1 MHGDVL
7 SNSYRPRRRG
17 VLLLAPLLLLSGCMK
32 FNASYDIKDEEHVN
46 ANLTIAVSKSMAE
59 MSGQNTGGELKE
71 CEQVMSA
78 FGVTDKAATKRYED
92 DEYIGCT
99 IVGEDSAK
107 NIGTRD
113 SGVAITFT
121 DDEVRFRMGQ
131 EIFSPETSG
140 QEITPEML
148 SDFKVSVTFPG
159 TVTQHS
165 GSSTVDGNTVTW
177 TSAKELMS
185 SGITATSERS
195 SSALAW
201 WMWLII
207 GVLALAV
214 IGAVIAAVVRHR
226 AKGSRANG
234 SQGESVPH
242 DPKRPDGG
250 RPAQEGPERPGPEQ
264 SGSVPSGPVSSGSG
278 QCDSGQPGSDRPR
291 RADGQPQ
298 HGDSMPH
305 FSTSAHGDHGQTPAG
320 QEPQPRNVQPWEA
333 SDGASQPHHLAR
345 GVEPDADVAAD
356 ADASPAPRRG
366 AGSGFPHP
374 SSGSGTSDPGPLDS
388 GTPGA

>member
-1 MHGDVL
+1 ML
-7 SNSYRPRRRG
+7 SNSCRPRRWG
-17 VLLLAPLLLLSGCMK
+17 VLLLAPLLMLSGCMK

-71 CEQVMSA
+71 CEQLMSA
-78 FGVTDKAATKRYED
+78 SGITDKATAKKYED
-92 DEYIGCT
+92 DEHIGCT
-99 IVGEDSAK
+99 IVGEDNAK

-165 GSSTVDGNTVTW
+165 GSSTVNGNTVTW

-214 IGAVIAAVVRHR
+214 IGAVIAVIVRHR
-226 AKGSRANG
+226 AKGSRADG
-234 SQGESVPH
+234 SQGESVPL
-242 DPKRPDGG
+242 DPGQPDGG
-250 RPAQEGPERPGPEQ
+250 RPAQEGPERSGSEQ
-264 SGSVPSGPVSSGSG
+264 SGSG
-278 QCDSGQPGSDRPR
+278 QPGAGQPGSDQPR

-298 HGDSMPH
+298 YGDSMPH
-305 FSTSAHGDHGQTPAG
+305 SSTPAHGDHDQTLEG

-333 SDGASQPHHLAR
+333 SDGAGQPHHLAR

-366 AGSGFPHP
+366 AGSDFPHP
-374 SSGSGTSDPGPLDS
+374 SSGSGPSDPGPSDS

>member
-1 MHGDVL
+1 MHDHML
-7 SNSYRPRRRG
+7 SNSCRPRRWG

-71 CEQVMSA
+71 CEQLMSA
-78 FGVTDKAATKRYED
+78 SGITDKATAKKYED
-92 DEYIGCT
+92 DEHIGCT
-99 IVGEDSAK
+99 IVGEDNAK

-214 IGAVIAAVVRHR
+214 IGAVIAVIVRHR

-234 SQGESVPH
+234 SQGESVSH
-242 DPKRPDGG
+242 DPERPDGG
-250 RPAQEGPERPGPEQ
+250 RPAQEGPERSGSEQ
-264 SGSVPSGPVSSGSG
+264 SGSG
-278 QCDSGQPGSDRPR
+278 QPGAGQPGSDQPR

-305 FSTSAHGDHGQTPAG
+305 SSTPAHGDHGQTLEG

-333 SDGASQPHHLAR
+333 SDGAGQPHHLAR
-345 GVEPDADVAAD
+345 GVEPDVDVAAD

-366 AGSGFPHP
+366 AGSDFPHP
-374 SSGSGTSDPGPLDS
+374 SSGSGTSDSGPSDS
-388 GTPGA
+388 GTPGS

>member
-1 MHGDVL
+1 ML
-7 SNSYRPRRRG
+7 SNSCRPRRWG

-71 CEQVMSA
+71 CEQLMSA
-78 FGVTDKAATKRYED
+78 SGVTDKAVAKKYED

-99 IVGEDSAK
+99 IVGEDNAK

-121 DDEVRFRMGQ
+121 DDEVKFRMGQ

-159 TVTQHS
+159 AVTQHS

-214 IGAVIAAVVRHR
+214 IGAVIAVIVRHR
-226 AKGSRANG
+226 AKGSRADG
-234 SQGESVPH
+234 SSQAESVPL
-242 DPKRPDGG
+242 DPERPDGG
-250 RPAQEGPERPGPEQ
+250 RPAQEGPER
-264 SGSVPSGPVSSGSG
+264 SGSEQPGFE
-278 QCDSGQPGSDRPR
+278 QLDSGQPGAGQSGSDQPR

-305 FSTSAHGDHGQTPAG
+305 SSTPAHGDHGQTLEG

-333 SDGASQPHHLAR
+333 SDGAGQPHHLAR

-366 AGSGFPHP
+366 AGSDFPHP
-374 SSGSGTSDPGPLDS
+374 SSGSGTSDPGPSDS

>member
-1 MHGDVL
+1 ML
-7 SNSYRPRRRG
+7 SNSCRPRRWG

-71 CEQVMSA
+71 CEQLMSA
-78 FGVTDKAATKRYED
+78 SGITDKATAKKYED
-92 DEYIGCT
+92 DEHIGCT
-99 IVGEDSAK
+99 IVGEDNAK

-121 DDEVRFRMGQ
+121 DDEVKFRMGQ

-214 IGAVIAAVVRHR
+214 IGAVIAVIVRHR

-234 SQGESVPH
+234 SQGESVSH
-242 DPKRPDGG
+242 DPERPDGG
-250 RPAQEGPERPGPEQ
+250 RPAQEGPERSGSEQ
-264 SGSVPSGPVSSGSG
+264 SGSG
-278 QCDSGQPGSDRPR
+278 QPGAGQPGSDQPR

-305 FSTSAHGDHGQTPAG
+305 SSTPAHGDHGQTLEG

-333 SDGASQPHHLAR
+333 SDGAGQPHHLAR

-366 AGSGFPHP
+366 AGSDFPHP
-374 SSGSGTSDPGPLDS
+374 SSGSGTSDSGPSDS
-388 GTPGA
+388 GTPGS

>member
-7 SNSYRPRRRG
+7 SNSRRWG

-32 FNASYDIKDEEHVN
+32 FNASYDIKDEDHVN

-99 IVGEDSAK
+99 IVGEDNAK

-121 DDEVRFRMGQ
+121 DDEVKFRMGQ

-214 IGAVIAAVVRHR
+214 IGAVIAVIVRHR
-226 AKGSRANG
+226 AKGSRASG
-234 SQGESVPH
+234 SQGESVSH
-242 DPKRPDGG
+242 DPERPDGG
-250 RPAQEGPERPGPEQ
+250 RPAQEGPERSSPEQ
-264 SGSVPSGPVSSGSG
+264 SG
-278 QCDSGQPGSDRPR
+278 SGQPGSDRPR

-305 FSTSAHGDHGQTPAG
+305 SSTPAHGDHGQTPAG

>member
-1 MHGDVL
+1 MHDHML
-7 SNSYRPRRRG
+7 SNSCRPRRWG
-17 VLLLAPLLLLSGCMK
+17 VLLLAPLLMLSGCMK

-71 CEQVMSA
+71 CEQLMSA
-78 FGVTDKAATKRYED
+78 SGITDKATAKKYED
-92 DEYIGCT
+92 DEHIGCT
-99 IVGEDSAK
+99 IVGEDNAK

-165 GSSTVDGNTVTW
+165 GSSTVNGNTVTW

-214 IGAVIAAVVRHR
+214 IGAVIAVIVRHR
-226 AKGSRANG
+226 AKGSRADG
-234 SQGESVPH
+234 SQGESVPL
-242 DPKRPDGG
+242 DPGQPDGG
-250 RPAQEGPERPGPEQ
+250 RPAQEGPERSGSEQ
-264 SGSVPSGPVSSGSG
+264 SGSG
-278 QCDSGQPGSDRPR
+278 QPGAGQPGSDQPR

-305 FSTSAHGDHGQTPAG
+305 SSTPAHGDHDQTLEG

-333 SDGASQPHHLAR
+333 SDGAGQPHHLAR

-366 AGSGFPHP
+366 AGSDFPHP
-374 SSGSGTSDPGPLDS
+374 SSGSGPSDPGPSDS

>member
-1 MHGDVL
+1 MWLHGDVL
-7 SNSYRPRRRG
+7 SNSRRWG

-32 FNASYDIKDEEHVN
+32 FNASYDIKDEDHVN

-99 IVGEDSAK
+99 IVGEDNAK

-121 DDEVRFRMGQ
+121 DDEVKFRMGQ

-214 IGAVIAAVVRHR
+214 IGAVIAVIVRHR
-226 AKGSRANG
+226 AKGSRASG
-234 SQGESVPH
+234 SQGESVSH
-242 DPKRPDGG
+242 DPERPDGG
-250 RPAQEGPERPGPEQ
+250 RPAQEGPERSSPEQ
-264 SGSVPSGPVSSGSG
+264 SG
-278 QCDSGQPGSDRPR
+278 SGQPGSDRPR

-305 FSTSAHGDHGQTPAG
+305 SSTPAHGDHGQTPAG

>member
-1 MHGDVL
+1 ML
-7 SNSYRPRRRG
+7 SNSCRPRRWG

-71 CEQVMSA
+71 CEQLMSA
-78 FGVTDKAATKRYED
+78 SGITDKATAKKYED
-92 DEYIGCT
+92 DEHIGCT
-99 IVGEDSAK
+99 IVGEDNAK

-113 SGVAITFT
+113 SGVALPFT
-121 DDEVRFRMGQ
+121 DDEGRVRMGR

-140 QEITPEML
+140 QGM
-148 SDFKVSVTFPG
+148 
-159 TVTQHS
+159 TQHS

-214 IGAVIAAVVRHR
+214 IGAVIAVIVRHR
-226 AKGSRANG
+226 AKGSRADG
-234 SQGESVPH
+234 SSQAESVPL
-242 DPKRPDGG
+242 DPGQPDGG
-250 RPAQEGPERPGPEQ
+250 RPAQAGPER
-264 SGSVPSGPVSSGSG
+264 SGSEQPGFE
-278 QCDSGQPGSDRPR
+278 QLDSGQPGAGQSGSDQPR

-305 FSTSAHGDHGQTPAG
+305 SSTPAHGDHGQTLEG

-333 SDGASQPHHLAR
+333 SDGAGQPHHLAR

-366 AGSGFPHP
+366 AGSNVDPHP
-374 SSGSGTSDPGPLDS
+374 SSGSGSSDSGPSDS

>member
-1 MHGDVL
+1 ML
-7 SNSYRPRRRG
+7 SNSCRPRRWG

-71 CEQVMSA
+71 CEQLMSA
-78 FGVTDKAATKRYED
+78 SGITDKATAKKYED
-92 DEYIGCT
+92 DEHIGCT
-99 IVGEDSAK
+99 IVGEDNAK

-214 IGAVIAAVVRHR
+214 IGAVIAVIVRHR

-234 SQGESVPH
+234 SQGESVSH
-242 DPKRPDGG
+242 DPERPDGG
-250 RPAQEGPERPGPEQ
+250 RPAQEGPERSGSEQ
-264 SGSVPSGPVSSGSG
+264 SGSG
-278 QCDSGQPGSDRPR
+278 QPGAGQPGSDQPR

-305 FSTSAHGDHGQTPAG
+305 SSTPAHGDHGQTLEG

-333 SDGASQPHHLAR
+333 SDGAGQPHHLAR

-366 AGSGFPHP
+366 AGSDFPHP
-374 SSGSGTSDPGPLDS
+374 SSGSGTSDSGPSDS
-388 GTPGA
+388 GTPGS

>member
-1 MHGDVL
+1 ML
-7 SNSYRPRRRG
+7 SNSCRPRRWG

-71 CEQVMSA
+71 CEQLMSA
-78 FGVTDKAATKRYED
+78 SGITDKATAKKYED
-92 DEYIGCT
+92 DEHIGCT
-99 IVGEDSAK
+99 IVGEDNAK

-165 GSSTVDGNTVTW
+165 GSSTVNGNTVTW

-214 IGAVIAAVVRHR
+214 IGAVIAVIVRHR

-242 DPKRPDGG
+242 DPERPDGG
-250 RPAQEGPERPGPEQ
+250 RPAQEGPERSGPEQ
-264 SGSVPSGPVSSGSG
+264 SGSVPSGA
-278 QCDSGQPGSDRPR
+278 GQPGSDQPR

-305 FSTSAHGDHGQTPAG
+305 SSTPAHGDHGQTPAG

-333 SDGASQPHHLAR
+333 SDGAGQPHHLAR

-366 AGSGFPHP
+366 AGSDFPHP
-374 SSGSGTSDPGPLDS
+374 SSGSGPSDPGPSDS

>member
-1 MHGDVL
+1 ML
-7 SNSYRPRRRG
+7 SNSCRPRRWG

-71 CEQVMSA
+71 CEQLMSA
-78 FGVTDKAATKRYED
+78 SGVTDKAVAKKYED

-99 IVGEDSAK
+99 IVGEDNAK

-121 DDEVRFRMGQ
+121 DDEVKFRMGQ
-131 EIFSPETSG
+131 EIFSPEVSG

-214 IGAVIAAVVRHR
+214 IGAVIAVIVRHR
-226 AKGSRANG
+226 AKGSRGDG
-234 SQGESVPH
+234 SQGESVPL
-242 DPKRPDGG
+242 DPGQPDGG
-250 RPAQEGPERPGPEQ
+250 RPAQEGPERSGSEQ
-264 SGSVPSGPVSSGSG
+264 SGSG
-278 QCDSGQPGSDRPR
+278 QPGAGQPGSDQPR

-305 FSTSAHGDHGQTPAG
+305 SSTPAHGDHGQTPAG

-333 SDGASQPHHLAR
+333 SDGAGQPHHLAR

-366 AGSGFPHP
+366 AGSDFPHP
-374 SSGSGTSDPGPLDS
+374 SSGSGTSDPGPSDS

>member
-1 MHGDVL
+1 ML
-7 SNSYRPRRRG
+7 SNSCRPRRWG
-17 VLLLAPLLLLSGCMK
+17 VLLLAPLLMLSGCMK

-71 CEQVMSA
+71 CEQLMSA
-78 FGVTDKAATKRYED
+78 SGITDKATAKKYED
-92 DEYIGCT
+92 DEHIGCT
-99 IVGEDSAK
+99 IVGEDNAK

-159 TVTQHS
+159 AVTQHS

-214 IGAVIAAVVRHR
+214 IGAVIAVIVRHR
-226 AKGSRANG
+226 AKGSRADG
-234 SQGESVPH
+234 SSQAESVPL
-242 DPKRPDGG
+242 DPERPDGG
-250 RPAQEGPERPGPEQ
+250 RPAQEGPERSGPEQ
-264 SGSVPSGPVSSGSG
+264 SGS
-278 QCDSGQPGSDRPR
+278 GQPGSDQPR

-305 FSTSAHGDHGQTPAG
+305 SSTPAHGDHDQTLEG

-333 SDGASQPHHLAR
+333 SDGAGQPHHLAR

-366 AGSGFPHP
+366 AGSDFPHP
-374 SSGSGTSDPGPLDS
+374 SSGSGPSDPGPSDS

>member
-1 MHGDVL
+1 ML
-7 SNSYRPRRRG
+7 SNSCRPRRWG
-17 VLLLAPLLLLSGCMK
+17 VLLLAPLLMLSGCMK

-71 CEQVMSA
+71 CEQLMSA
-78 FGVTDKAATKRYED
+78 SGITDKATAKKYED
-92 DEYIGCT
+92 DEHIGCT
-99 IVGEDSAK
+99 IVGEDNAK

-214 IGAVIAAVVRHR
+214 IGAVIAVIVRHR

-234 SQGESVPH
+234 SQGESVSH
-242 DPKRPDGG
+242 DPERPDGG
-250 RPAQEGPERPGPEQ
+250 RPAQEGPERSGSEQ
-264 SGSVPSGPVSSGSG
+264 SGSG
-278 QCDSGQPGSDRPR
+278 QPGAGQPGSDQPR

-305 FSTSAHGDHGQTPAG
+305 SSTPAHGDHGQTLEG

-333 SDGASQPHHLAR
+333 SDGAGQPHHLAR

-366 AGSGFPHP
+366 AGSDFPHP
-374 SSGSGTSDPGPLDS
+374 SSGSGPSDPGPSDS

>member
-1 MHGDVL
+1 ML
-7 SNSYRPRRRG
+7 SNSCRPRRWG
-17 VLLLAPLLLLSGCMK
+17 VLLLAPLLMLSGCMK

-71 CEQVMSA
+71 CEQLMSA
-78 FGVTDKAATKRYED
+78 SGITDKAAAKKYED

-99 IVGEDSAK
+99 IVGEDNAK

-185 SGITATSERS
+185 SEITATSERS

-214 IGAVIAAVVRHR
+214 IGAVIAVIVRHR
-226 AKGSRANG
+226 AKGSRADG
-234 SQGESVPH
+234 SQGESVPL
-242 DPKRPDGG
+242 DPGQPDGG
-250 RPAQEGPERPGPEQ
+250 RPAQEGPERSGSEQ
-264 SGSVPSGPVSSGSG
+264 SGSG
-278 QCDSGQPGSDRPR
+278 QPGAGQPGSDQPR

-305 FSTSAHGDHGQTPAG
+305 SSTPAHGDHGQTPAG

-333 SDGASQPHHLAR
+333 SDGAGQPHHLAR

-366 AGSGFPHP
+366 AGSDFPHP
-374 SSGSGTSDPGPLDS
+374 SSGSGPSDPGPSDS

>member
-1 MHGDVL
+1 ML
-7 SNSYRPRRRG
+7 SNSCRPRRWG
-17 VLLLAPLLLLSGCMK
+17 VLLLAPLLMLSGCMK

-71 CEQVMSA
+71 CEQLMSA
-78 FGVTDKAATKRYED
+78 SGITDKATAKKYED
-92 DEYIGCT
+92 DEHIGCT
-99 IVGEDSAK
+99 IVGEDNAK

-165 GSSTVDGNTVTW
+165 GSSTVNGNTVTW

-214 IGAVIAAVVRHR
+214 IAVIVRHR

-242 DPKRPDGG
+242 DPGQPDGG
-250 RPAQEGPERPGPEQ
+250 RPAQEAPERSGPEQ
-264 SGSVPSGPVSSGSG
+264 SGSG
-278 QCDSGQPGSDRPR
+278 QPGAGQPGSDQPR

-305 FSTSAHGDHGQTPAG
+305 SSTPAHGDHDQTLEG

-333 SDGASQPHHLAR
+333 SDGAGQPHHLAR

-366 AGSGFPHP
+366 AGSDVDPHP
-374 SSGSGTSDPGPLDS
+374 SSGSGSSDSGPSDS

>member
-1 MHGDVL
+1 ML
-7 SNSYRPRRRG
+7 SNSCRPRRWG

-71 CEQVMSA
+71 CEQLMSA
-78 FGVTDKAATKRYED
+78 SGITDKATAKKYED
-92 DEYIGCT
+92 DEHIGCT
-99 IVGEDSAK
+99 IVGEDNAK

-214 IGAVIAAVVRHR
+214 IGAVIAVIVRHR

-234 SQGESVPH
+234 SQGESVSH
-242 DPKRPDGG
+242 DPERPDGG
-250 RPAQEGPERPGPEQ
+250 RPAQEGPERSGSEQ
-264 SGSVPSGPVSSGSG
+264 SGSG
-278 QCDSGQPGSDRPR
+278 QPGAGQPGSDQPR

-305 FSTSAHGDHGQTPAG
+305 SSTPAHGDHDQTLEG

-333 SDGASQPHHLAR
+333 SDGAGQPHHLAR

-366 AGSGFPHP
+366 AGSDFPHP
-374 SSGSGTSDPGPLDS
+374 SSGSGPSDPGPSDS

>member
-1 MHGDVL
+1 ML
-7 SNSYRPRRRG
+7 SNSCRPRRWG
-17 VLLLAPLLLLSGCMK
+17 VLLLAPLLMLSGCMK

-71 CEQVMSA
+71 CEQLMSA
-78 FGVTDKAATKRYED
+78 SGITDKAAAKKYED
-92 DEYIGCT
+92 DEHIGCT
-99 IVGEDSAK
+99 IVGEDNAK

-165 GSSTVDGNTVTW
+165 GSSTVNGNTVTW

-214 IGAVIAAVVRHR
+214 IGAVIAVIVRHR

-234 SQGESVPH
+234 SQGESVSH
-242 DPKRPDGG
+242 DPERPDGG
-250 RPAQEGPERPGPEQ
+250 RPAQEGPERSGSEQ
-264 SGSVPSGPVSSGSG
+264 SGSG
-278 QCDSGQPGSDRPR
+278 QPGAGQPGSDQPR

-305 FSTSAHGDHGQTPAG
+305 SSTPAHGDHDQTLEG

-333 SDGASQPHHLAR
+333 SDGAGQPHHLAR

-366 AGSGFPHP
+366 AGSDFPHP
-374 SSGSGTSDPGPLDS
+374 SSGSGPSDPGPSDS

>member
-1 MHGDVL
+1 ML
-7 SNSYRPRRRG
+7 SNSCRPRRWG

-71 CEQVMSA
+71 CEQLMSA
-78 FGVTDKAATKRYED
+78 SGITDKATAKKYED
-92 DEYIGCT
+92 DEHIGCT
-99 IVGEDSAK
+99 IVGEDNAK

-214 IGAVIAAVVRHR
+214 IGAVIAVIVRHR
-226 AKGSRANG
+226 AKGSRASG
-234 SQGESVPH
+234 SQGESVSH
-242 DPKRPDGG
+242 DPERPDGG
-250 RPAQEGPERPGPEQ
+250 RPAQEGPERSGPEQ
-264 SGSVPSGPVSSGSG
+264 SGS
-278 QCDSGQPGSDRPR
+278 GQPGSDQPR

-305 FSTSAHGDHGQTPAG
+305 SSTPAHGDHGQTLEG

-333 SDGASQPHHLAR
+333 SDGAGQPHHLAR

-366 AGSGFPHP
+366 AGSDVDPHP
-374 SSGSGTSDPGPLDS
+374 SSGSGSSDSGPSDS

>member
-1 MHGDVL
+1 ML
-7 SNSYRPRRRG
+7 SNSCRPRRWG

-71 CEQVMSA
+71 CEQLMSA
-78 FGVTDKAATKRYED
+78 SGITDKATAKKYED
-92 DEYIGCT
+92 DEHIGCT
-99 IVGEDSAK
+99 IVGEDNAK

-159 TVTQHS
+159 TVTRHS

-214 IGAVIAAVVRHR
+214 IGAVIAVIVRHR

-234 SQGESVPH
+234 SQGESVSH
-242 DPKRPDGG
+242 DPERPDGG
-250 RPAQEGPERPGPEQ
+250 RPAQEGPERSGSEQ
-264 SGSVPSGPVSSGSG
+264 SGSG
-278 QCDSGQPGSDRPR
+278 QPGAGQPGSDQPR

-305 FSTSAHGDHGQTPAG
+305 SSTPAHGDHGQTLEG

-333 SDGASQPHHLAR
+333 SDGAGQPHHLAR

-366 AGSGFPHP
+366 AGSDFPHP
-374 SSGSGTSDPGPLDS
+374 SSGSGTSDSGPSDS
-388 GTPGA
+388 GTPGS

>member
-1 MHGDVL
+1 ML
-7 SNSYRPRRRG
+7 SNSCRPRRWG
-17 VLLLAPLLLLSGCMK
+17 VLLLAPLLMLSGCMK

-71 CEQVMSA
+71 CEQLMSA
-78 FGVTDKAATKRYED
+78 SGITDKATAKKYED
-92 DEYIGCT
+92 DEHIGCT
-99 IVGEDSAK
+99 IVGEDNAK

-159 TVTQHS
+159 AVTQHS
-165 GSSTVDGNTVTW
+165 GSSTVNGNTVTW

-214 IGAVIAAVVRHR
+214 IGAVIAVIVRHR
-226 AKGSRANG
+226 AKGSRADG
-234 SQGESVPH
+234 SSQAESVPL
-242 DPKRPDGG
+242 DPERPDGG
-250 RPAQEGPERPGPEQ
+250 RPAQEGPERSGPEQ
-264 SGSVPSGPVSSGSG
+264 SGS
-278 QCDSGQPGSDRPR
+278 GQPGSDQPR

-305 FSTSAHGDHGQTPAG
+305 SSTPAHGDHDQTLEG

-333 SDGASQPHHLAR
+333 SDGAGQPHHLAR
-345 GVEPDADVAAD
+345 GVEPDVDVAAD

-366 AGSGFPHP
+366 AGSDFPHP
-374 SSGSGTSDPGPLDS
+374 SSGSGPSDPGPSDS

>member
-1 MHGDVL
+1 ML
-7 SNSYRPRRRG
+7 SNSCRPRRWG

-71 CEQVMSA
+71 CEQLMSA
-78 FGVTDKAATKRYED
+78 SGVTDKAAAKKYED

-99 IVGEDSAK
+99 IVGEDNAK

-214 IGAVIAAVVRHR
+214 IGAVIAVIVRHR
-226 AKGSRANG
+226 AKGSRASG
-234 SQGESVPH
+234 SQGESVSH
-242 DPKRPDGG
+242 DPERPDGG
-250 RPAQEGPERPGPEQ
+250 RPAQEGPERSSPEQ
-264 SGSVPSGPVSSGSG
+264 SG
-278 QCDSGQPGSDRPR
+278 SGQPGSDQPR

-305 FSTSAHGDHGQTPAG
+305 SSTPAHGDHGQTLEG

-333 SDGASQPHHLAR
+333 SDGAGQPHHLAR

-366 AGSGFPHP
+366 AGSDVDPHP
-374 SSGSGTSDPGPLDS
+374 SSGSGSSDSGPSDS

>member
-1 MHGDVL
+1 ML
-7 SNSYRPRRRG
+7 SNSCRPRRWG
-17 VLLLAPLLLLSGCMK
+17 VLLLAPLLMLSGCMK

-71 CEQVMSA
+71 CEQLMSA
-78 FGVTDKAATKRYED
+78 SGITDKATAKKYED
-92 DEYIGCT
+92 DEHIGCT
-99 IVGEDSAK
+99 IVGEDNAK

-165 GSSTVDGNTVTW
+165 GSSTVNGNTVTW

-214 IGAVIAAVVRHR
+214 IGAVIAVIVRHR
-226 AKGSRANG
+226 AKGSRASG
-234 SQGESVPH
+234 SQGESVSH
-242 DPKRPDGG
+242 DPERPDGG
-250 RPAQEGPERPGPEQ
+250 RPAQEGPERSGPEQ
-264 SGSVPSGPVSSGSG
+264 SGS
-278 QCDSGQPGSDRPR
+278 GQPGSDQPR

-305 FSTSAHGDHGQTPAG
+305 SSTPAHGDHDQTLEG

-333 SDGASQPHHLAR
+333 SDGAGQPHHLAR

-366 AGSGFPHP
+366 AGSDVDPHP
-374 SSGSGTSDPGPLDS
+374 SSGSGSSDSGPSDS

>member
-1 MHGDVL
+1 
-7 SNSYRPRRRG
+7 
-17 VLLLAPLLLLSGCMK
+17 MK

-71 CEQVMSA
+71 CEQLMSA
-78 FGVTDKAATKRYED
+78 SGVTDKAVAKKYED

-99 IVGEDSAK
+99 IVGEDNAK

-121 DDEVRFRMGQ
+121 DDEVKFRMGQ

-159 TVTQHS
+159 AVTQHS

-214 IGAVIAAVVRHR
+214 IGAVIAVIVRHR

-242 DPKRPDGG
+242 DPERPDGG
-250 RPAQEGPERPGPEQ
+250 RPTQEGPERSGPEQ
-264 SGSVPSGPVSSGSG
+264 SGSVPSGSG
-278 QCDSGQPGSDRPR
+278 QFDSGQPGSDRPR

-305 FSTSAHGDHGQTPAG
+305 SSTPAHGDHGQTPAG

-333 SDGASQPHHLAR
+333 SDGAGQPHHLAR

-366 AGSGFPHP
+366 AGSDFPHP
-374 SSGSGTSDPGPLDS
+374 SSGSGTSDPGPVGFRHTGSLSFTDSTIS
-388 GTPGA
+388 GTHLA

>member
-1 MHGDVL
+1 
-7 SNSYRPRRRG
+7 
-17 VLLLAPLLLLSGCMK
+17 MK

-71 CEQVMSA
+71 CEQLMSA
-78 FGVTDKAATKRYED
+78 SGVTDKATSKKYED

-99 IVGEDSAK
+99 IVGEDNAK

-113 SGVAITFT
+113 PGVAITFT

-242 DPKRPDGG
+242 DPKRPDGV

-333 SDGASQPHHLAR
+333 SDGAGQPHHLAR

-366 AGSGFPHP
+366 AGSDFPHP
-374 SSGSGTSDPGPLDS
+374 SSGSGPSDPGPSDS

>member
-1 MHGDVL
+1 MHDHML
-7 SNSYRPRRRG
+7 SNSCRPRRWG

-71 CEQVMSA
+71 CEQLMSA
-78 FGVTDKAATKRYED
+78 SGITDKATAKKYED
-92 DEYIGCT
+92 DEHIGCT
-99 IVGEDSAK
+99 IVGEDNAK

-214 IGAVIAAVVRHR
+214 IGAVIAVIVRHR

-234 SQGESVPH
+234 SQGESVSH
-242 DPKRPDGG
+242 DPERPDGG
-250 RPAQEGPERPGPEQ
+250 RPAQEGPERSGSEQ
-264 SGSVPSGPVSSGSG
+264 SGSG
-278 QCDSGQPGSDRPR
+278 QPGAGQPGSDQPR

-305 FSTSAHGDHGQTPAG
+305 SSTPAHGDHGQTLEG

-333 SDGASQPHHLAR
+333 SDGAGQPHHLAR

-366 AGSGFPHP
+366 AGSDFPHP
-374 SSGSGTSDPGPLDS
+374 SSGSGTSDSGPSDS
-388 GTPGA
+388 GTPGS

>member
-1 MHGDVL
+1 ML
-7 SNSYRPRRRG
+7 SNSCRPRRWG

-59 MSGQNTGGELKE
+59 VSGQNTGGELKE
-71 CEQVMSA
+71 CEQLMSA
-78 FGVTDKAATKRYED
+78 SGITDKAAAKKYED

-99 IVGEDSAK
+99 IVGEDNAK

-214 IGAVIAAVVRHR
+214 IGAVIAVIVRHR
-226 AKGSRANG
+226 AKGSRASG
-234 SQGESVPH
+234 SQGESVSH
-242 DPKRPDGG
+242 DPGQPDGG
-250 RPAQEGPERPGPEQ
+250 RPAQEGPERSSPEQ
-264 SGSVPSGPVSSGSG
+264 SG
-278 QCDSGQPGSDRPR
+278 SGQPGSDQPR

-305 FSTSAHGDHGQTPAG
+305 SSTPAHGDHGQTLEG

-333 SDGASQPHHLAR
+333 SDGAGQPHHLAR
-345 GVEPDADVAAD
+345 GVESDADVAAD
-356 ADASPAPRRG
+356 VDASPAPRRG
-366 AGSGFPHP
+366 AGSDVDPHP
-374 SSGSGTSDPGPLDS
+374 SSGSGSSDSGPSDS

>member
-1 MHGDVL
+1 
-7 SNSYRPRRRG
+7 
-17 VLLLAPLLLLSGCMK
+17 MK

-214 IGAVIAAVVRHR
+214 IGAVIAVVVRHR

>member
-1 MHGDVL
+1 ML
-7 SNSYRPRRRG
+7 SNSCRPRRWG

-71 CEQVMSA
+71 CEQLMSA
-78 FGVTDKAATKRYED
+78 SGVTDKAVAKKYED

-99 IVGEDSAK
+99 IVGEDNAK

-121 DDEVRFRMGQ
+121 DDEVKFRMGQ

-159 TVTQHS
+159 AVTQHS

-214 IGAVIAAVVRHR
+214 IGAVIAVIVRHR
-226 AKGSRANG
+226 AKGSRADG
-234 SQGESVPH
+234 SSQAESVPL
-242 DPKRPDGG
+242 DPERPDGG
-250 RPAQEGPERPGPEQ
+250 RPAQEGPER
-264 SGSVPSGPVSSGSG
+264 SGSVPSG
-278 QCDSGQPGSDRPR
+278 SGQPGSDQPR

-305 FSTSAHGDHGQTPAG
+305 SSTPAHGDHGQTPAG

-333 SDGASQPHHLAR
+333 SDGAGQPHHLAR

-366 AGSGFPHP
+366 AGSDFPHP
-374 SSGSGTSDPGPLDS
+374 SSGSGTSDSGPSDS

>member
-1 MHGDVL
+1 
-7 SNSYRPRRRG
+7 
-17 VLLLAPLLLLSGCMK
+17 MK

-71 CEQVMSA
+71 CEQLMSA
-78 FGVTDKAATKRYED
+78 SGVTDKAVAKKYED

-99 IVGEDSAK
+99 IVGEDNAK

-165 GSSTVDGNTVTW
+165 GSSTVNGNTVTW

-214 IGAVIAAVVRHR
+214 IGAVIAVIVRHR
-226 AKGSRANG
+226 AKGSRADG
-234 SQGESVPH
+234 SQGESVPL
-242 DPKRPDGG
+242 DPGQPDGG
-250 RPAQEGPERPGPEQ
+250 RPAQEGPERSGSEQ
-264 SGSVPSGPVSSGSG
+264 SGSG
-278 QCDSGQPGSDRPR
+278 QPGAGQPGSDQPR

-305 FSTSAHGDHGQTPAG
+305 SSTPAHGDHDQTLEG

-333 SDGASQPHHLAR
+333 SDGAGQPHHLAR

-366 AGSGFPHP
+366 AGSDFPHP
-374 SSGSGTSDPGPLDS
+374 SSGSGTSDPGPSDS

>member
-1 MHGDVL
+1 ML
-7 SNSYRPRRRG
+7 SNSCRPRRWG

-71 CEQVMSA
+71 CEQLMSA
-78 FGVTDKAATKRYED
+78 SGITDKATAKKYED
-92 DEYIGCT
+92 DEHIGCT
-99 IVGEDSAK
+99 IVGEDNAK

-214 IGAVIAAVVRHR
+214 IGAVIAVIVRHR

-234 SQGESVPH
+234 SQGESVSH
-242 DPKRPDGG
+242 DPERPDGG
-250 RPAQEGPERPGPEQ
+250 RPAQEGPERSGSEQ
-264 SGSVPSGPVSSGSG
+264 SGSG
-278 QCDSGQPGSDRPR
+278 QPGAGQPGSDQPR

-305 FSTSAHGDHGQTPAG
+305 SSTPAHEDHGQTLEG
-320 QEPQPRNVQPWEA
+320 QEPQSRNVQPWEA
-333 SDGASQPHHLAR
+333 SDGAGQPHHLAR

-366 AGSGFPHP
+366 AGSDFPHP
-374 SSGSGTSDPGPLDS
+374 SSGSGTSDSGPSDS
-388 GTPGA
+388 GTPGS